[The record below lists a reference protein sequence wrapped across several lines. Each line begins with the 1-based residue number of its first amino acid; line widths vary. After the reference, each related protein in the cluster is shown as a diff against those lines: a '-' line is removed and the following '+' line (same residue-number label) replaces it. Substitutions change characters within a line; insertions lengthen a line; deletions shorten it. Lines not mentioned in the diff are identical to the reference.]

1 MGTVKYPW
9 DDALA
14 TAEALDRVQEP
25 SNALLCEAADTLRAL
40 VAEVRTLSDVV
51 ARVQALQPTL
61 RHRGGS
67 WGDGNVE
74 FVNIED
80 LRKALRP

>member
-1 MGTVKYPW
+1 MGTVKQPW
-9 DDALA
+9 DNALD

-25 SNALLCEAADTLRAL
+25 STALLNESADTIRAL
-40 VAEVRTLSDVV
+40 VAEVRALSDVV

-67 WGDGNVE
+67 WGDGDVE